1 MDYGRLM
8 EAINKRLFFVLVT
21 VMLAV
26 LGAGV
31 ACMLIPVN
39 YQARAVMTLN
49 RYDQATG
56 ELIMDYNSLMMY
68 RQLARTYSELAAGK
82 PMLEKLAVKLGGGL
96 TAEQL
101 GQMVRVR
108 KVKDLEL
115 LEVVVQD
122 ANPVRAAR
130 IANSMCD
137 ILLRHETQV
146 WKMNNLRL
154 LIPALPDSKPV
165 GPDIMLAVL
174 VAAAAGLCISVLTV
188 LAVDYR
194 ELKA

>member
-26 LGAGV
+26 LGAGA
-31 ACMLIPVN
+31 ACMIVPVK
-39 YQARAVMTLN
+39 YQARAVMMLN

-56 ELIMDYNSLMMY
+56 ELSMDYNSLMMY

-82 PMLEKLAVKLGGGL
+82 PVLEKLAAELGGGL
-96 TAEQL
+96 TAEKL
-101 GQMVRVR
+101 GQMVSVR

-115 LEVVVQD
+115 LEIVVQD
-122 ANPVRAAR
+122 TNPVRAAR
-130 IANSMCD
+130 TANSLCD
-137 ILLRHETQV
+137 ILLRHETQI

-154 LIPALPDSKPV
+154 LIPALPDGKPV
-165 GPDIMLAVL
+165 GPDILLTVL
-174 VAAAAGLCISVLTV
+174 VAAAAGLSISVLAV

-194 ELKA
+194 ELKS